1 MVLEFG
7 AIATIVGGLVEVAQ
21 MVSSRIPK
29 KEPAGASDT
38 RLDLEDRV
46 AALEKNQA
54 EQAGL
59 VEKLAEQ
66 LENVAAA
73 GEALNR
79 RVAILLAISSAALLI
94 GLVAL
99 LLASLR

>member
-1 MVLEFG
+1 MAPEFG
-7 AIATIVGGLVEVAQ
+7 AIAAIVGGLVEVAQ

-29 KEPAGASDT
+29 KEPAGASGT

-99 LLASLR
+99 LLVLLR